1 MMVHSAIFV
10 FLLVIV
16 VLMFRRESG
25 FARYSEEEEHS
36 DIAVLDTEPFGKVNI
51 STTLSRNI
59 KYRFELPFL

>member
-1 MMVHSAIFV
+1 MMVHSTIFL

-16 VLMFRRESG
+16 VLMFRRESR

-36 DIAVLDTEPFGKVNI
+36 DIAALDTKPFGKVNI